1 MNFQLYK
8 INLKFEKQYNIIE
21 VILLKLSNLSFKK
34 NILSMHS
41 IFLIML
47 KNKKKLFYYLYE
59 NQFI

>member
-34 NILSMHS
+34 SILSMHS